1 MKVELSARDIE
12 LILFLLGNT
21 LVNDFDTGKPLIF
34 SIEDISLIEKLEKAL
49 DKHKQEPKETV
60 NLNPNNLSH

>member
-34 SIEDISLIEKLEKAL
+34 SIEDIALIEKLEKAL
-49 DKHKQEPKETV
+49 NKHKQEPKEAV
-60 NLNPNNLSH
+60 NLNPSNLSH